1 MNCVYIATSIDGF
14 IAKKDG
20 GIDWLHELPNPT
32 GSDYGYSDFMREIDS
47 LVMGRNTFEKVLSF
61 GTWPYDKL
69 VYVASTTLNEVPE
82 ELAGK
87 VKFISGSPQEMV
99 ALINAEGYSRLYIDG
114 GQLIQSFLAADI
126 IDELIISR
134 IPILLGS
141 GISLFGE
148 LVEPLNYE
156 HKETKVYDNTL
167 VKSHYLRSRKKA

>member
-1 MNCVYIATSIDGF
+1 MNFVYIATSIDGY

-20 GIDWLHELPNPT
+20 GIDWLHELPNPAS
-32 GSDYGYSDFMREIDS
+32 SDYGYSDFVSKIDA

-61 GTWPYDKL
+61 ETWPYEKL

-82 ELAGK
+82 ELVGK

-99 ALINAEGYSRLYIDG
+99 ALINAEGSRRLYIDG
-114 GQLIQSFLAADI
+114 GQLIQSFLAVDM

-134 IPILLGS
+134 LPILLGS
-141 GISLFGE
+141 GIPLFGE

-156 HKETKVYDNTL
+156 HKATKVYDNAL